1 MRDAVHP
8 RTRSREARRADL
20 RQGGFTRGGEIR
32 RLMGK
37 LEGDGFPRLQMFFLV
52 MLTGGAGL
60 VASFTLLHS
69 GVDTMLA
76 RYPLAVGCAYLV
88 FLFLLWLWLRT
99 SADNYVDGPTDY
111 PQFGS
116 GGDGSS
122 GGIDHEPVFSGG
134 GGEYGGGGASGS
146 FRMDE
151 SLPSPSLPQVDIPG
165 GDSVGETVGEVIGGA
180 DEGAIPLVIALL
192 IAALAAAL
200 VFATIYLVYLAPA
213 LFAEP
218 LVDGALSA
226 SLYRRMRG
234 LQTRHWLESAV
245 RRTALPFAVTALG
258 LGATGFGFQ
267 VYAPDARTLGE
278 VVKQS
283 RSSAER

>member
-1 MRDAVHP
+1 MLTQAK
-8 RTRSREARRADL
+8 SRAARRAGL
-20 RQGGFTRGGEIR
+20 SQGSFTRGAEIR

-37 LEGDGFPRLQMFFLV
+37 LEGDGFPRLQMFLLV
-52 MLTGGAGL
+52 MLTGVAGL
-60 VASFTLLHS
+60 ASSFALLHG
-69 GVDTMLA
+69 GVETMLL

-99 SADNYVDGPTDY
+99 SADDYVDGPTDF

-116 GGDGSS
+116 SGDGTPA
-122 GGIDHEPVFSGG
+122 GIDHEPGFSGG

-146 FRMDE
+146 FQMDE

-180 DEGAIPLVIALL
+180 DEGAIPLAIGLLAAAL
-192 IAALAAAL
+192 IAALL
-200 VFATIYLVYLAPA
+200 FATLYLVYLAPA
-213 LFAEP
+213 LFAEL

-234 LQTRHWLESAV
+234 LQTRHWLESAL
-245 RRTALPFAVTALG
+245 RRTVLPFAVTALG
-258 LGATGFGFQ
+258 LGLVGFAFQ
-267 VYAPDARTLGE
+267 AYAPDAHTLGE
-278 VVKQS
+278 VLRQT
-283 RSSAER
+283 RGAGDR

>member
-180 DEGAIPLVIALL
+180 DVADAARRAADTKYVANAGLAELQELMKRSLIP
-192 IAALAAAL
+192 
-200 VFATIYLVYLAPA
+200 Y
-213 LFAEP
+213 
-218 LVDGALSA
+218 
-226 SLYRRMRG
+226 
-234 LQTRHWLESAV
+234 
-245 RRTALPFAVTALG
+245 
-258 LGATGFGFQ
+258 
-267 VYAPDARTLGE
+267 
-278 VVKQS
+278 
-283 RSSAER
+283 